1 MLYVI
6 AVVCPPLAVLISGR
20 KDRVALSVGLWLL
33 GVVPG
38 VIHAFL
44 VINEAKQK
52 YEEDHYVE
60 KDRSELSYSL
70 PRIR

>member
-6 AVVCPPLAVLISGR
+6 AVVCPPLAVFIAGR
-20 KDRVALSVGLWLL
+20 KDRAVLSVGLWLL
-33 GVVPG
+33 GVIPG